1 MKAFIIILLTT
12 ITIINL
18 SYVIIIFLIW
28 ILDLSKTTPKITFK
42 SFKKF
47 YCLCPSKWSL
57 EDTYVIYYPESK
69 GFGKEEIYVDF
80 KYFHDCIL
88 YRIFKK
94 KIEKNIIYENRL
106 KKEKKFIEY
115 MQKDINTFREENI
128 KEMKRILNK

>member
-1 MKAFIIILLTT
+1 MKAIIIISLTT
-12 ITIINL
+12 ITVISL
-18 SYVIIIFLIW
+18 SYPILIFLIW
-28 ILDLSKTTPKITFK
+28 ISGLSKTAPKITFK

-57 EDTYVIYYPESK
+57 EDTCVIYYPESK
-69 GFGKEEIYVDF
+69 GFGKEEIYIDF
-80 KYFHDCIL
+80 KYLHDCIL

-94 KIEKNIIYENRL
+94 KIEKNITYENRL

-115 MQKDINTFREENI
+115 MQKDINIFREENI